1 RVRLA
6 VPGEVVAVQRVVG
19 GRGRLRDRP
28 GDVRVVG
35 QPPERRDRDHA
46 HLPGRVVGEAGMD
59 ATATVGGA
67 VSDDVSTVYRLY
79 QRGEELLAAGRSK
92 PAAELLE
99 EAVERAPGNASLYEP
114 LGRALFALSR
124 ISDARRAFEQAL
136 DVDPTNAF
144 AHFGVGRCCERQG
157 RLTEA

>member
-1 RVRLA
+1 
-6 VPGEVVAVQRVVG
+6 
-19 GRGRLRDRP
+19 
-28 GDVRVVG
+28 
-35 QPPERRDRDHA
+35 
-46 HLPGRVVGEAGMD
+46 MD
-59 ATATVGGA
+59 ANATVGGA

-157 RLTEA
+157 RLTEAAKHFKLATALTGADLYADALRRVTARLEA